1 MKEIWKDIKG
11 YKGLYQ
17 ISNLGNVKSL
27 KRNIKLSNQYG
38 AKFKKRV
45 DEKILKQS
53 INKYGYCSVILSK
66 NNKNKWFS
74 IHRLVA
80 LNFIPNPNNYKCV
93 NHKDEN
99 KQNNNVENLEWC
111 TYKYNNNYG
120 NRINK
125 VREKTKKK
133 INQYDINNIL
143 IKSWNSII
151 EASNNLKINRHSIIS
166 CCKGKQKTAGGF
178 KWQYRKVS

>member
-93 NHKDEN
+93 NHKD
-99 KQNNNVENLEWC
+99 
-111 TYKYNNNYG
+111 
-120 NRINK
+120 
-125 VREKTKKK
+125 
-133 INQYDINNIL
+133 
-143 IKSWNSII
+143 II
-151 EASNNLKINRHSIIS
+151 MVIE
-166 CCKGKQKTAGGF
+166 
-178 KWQYRKVS
+178 